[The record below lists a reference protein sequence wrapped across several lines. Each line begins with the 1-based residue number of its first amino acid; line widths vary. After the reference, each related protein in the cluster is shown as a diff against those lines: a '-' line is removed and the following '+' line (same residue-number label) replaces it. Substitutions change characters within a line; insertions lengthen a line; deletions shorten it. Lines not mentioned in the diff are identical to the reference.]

1 MRLVQKPGV
10 GQNDIP
16 DPQGFQHPSQA
27 VYVFRG
33 GFDAVVVTVH
43 LTWSDEEKREKEKE
57 LLCNV
62 VSEMLK
68 IDPDVII
75 VGDFNTGEKDMQ
87 ELARTVGMIL
97 MVPSAQD
104 GIGTTHAGNR
114 YDYFLI
120 SPDLANEEAVS
131 CHIEQF
137 VGNDLDIAKKVSD
150 HLPVVA
156 WFKTDIKFK
165 DRK

>member
-1 MRLVQKPGV
+1 LRLVQKPGV

-131 CHIEQF
+131 CHIEVF
-137 VGNDLDIAKKVSD
+137 SGNDLDTAKKVSD

-156 WFKTDIKFK
+156 WFKTDIQFK